1 MLDGVLIDA
10 DESWASDPEADGV
23 EGGLEAGGV
32 GGGLSGQTTHTE
44 GMELELPMLVDIVS
58 CERQ

>member
-10 DESWASDPEADGV
+10 GDSWASDLEADGV

-32 GGGLSGQTTHTE
+32 GGGLSGQTTRTE